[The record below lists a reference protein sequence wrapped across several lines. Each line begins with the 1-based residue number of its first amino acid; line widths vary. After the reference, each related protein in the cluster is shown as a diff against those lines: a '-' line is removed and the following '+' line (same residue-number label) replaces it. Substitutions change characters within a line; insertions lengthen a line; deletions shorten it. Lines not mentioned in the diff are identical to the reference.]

1 MGMVNG
7 LGPQNWILPDLEF
20 GEVALR
26 FGKIWVQ
33 ARASLNRVIAC
44 SVWLLF
50 PDAPPGFNSFSGLA
64 KPPLTARLDGNAM
77 NANEP
82 KTLQRDVEASIV
94 PVGTKVTLQKGEQA
108 YITQSLGGSYT
119 VVVNGNMFRIAG
131 QDADA
136 LGLEV
141 QAKPA
146 AATIGP
152 VTQEQLEKQVWDSL
166 KTCYDPEIPVNV
178 VDLGLIYDCHLTP
191 LGNNN
196 YKADVK
202 MTLTAPGCG
211 MGPVLAQDVQNKLI
225 SLEPIDEA
233 NVELVWDPP
242 WNQGMMTEAAK
253 LQLGLM

>member
-1 MGMVNG
+1 
-7 LGPQNWILPDLEF
+7 
-20 GEVALR
+20 
-26 FGKIWVQ
+26 
-33 ARASLNRVIAC
+33 
-44 SVWLLF
+44 
-50 PDAPPGFNSFSGLA
+50 
-64 KPPLTARLDGNAM
+64 M

-82 KTLQRDVEASIV
+82 KTLIRDVEASVV

-108 YITQSLGGSYT
+108 YVTQSLGGSYT

-131 QDADA
+131 KDADA

-141 QAKPA
+141 QTK
-146 AATIGP
+146 ATTTTTGTM
-152 VTQEQLEKQVWDSL
+152 TQEQLEKQVWDSL

-178 VDLGLIYDCHLTP
+178 VDLGLIYDCHLTRI
-191 LGNNN
+191 GEDN

-211 MGPVLAQDVQNKLI
+211 MGPVLAQDVQNKLL

-242 WNQGMMTEAAK
+242 WNQSMMTEAAK